1 MSFNSI
7 LLWCVGGAGLD
18 AQSSTQPQ
26 HQHAATKHKRN
37 SLVSL
42 FVYKWRTQL
51 EWEWLTY
58 SKHGHTNEAPW
69 AMVQLSHLCPAPP
82 WPHSGRLL
90 TCSVFTPL
98 HLACELFSFHFNVFL
113 IWQHRTHFLYWWFP
127 HCVHQATS
135 FFLSQPP
142 KQEFRFNTAWK
153 FGY

>member
-98 HLACELFSFHFNVFL
+98 HLACELFSFHFNVGPLLKIFWAGSIGHIFVLMISTLCPPSNVFL
-113 IWQHRTHFLYWWFP
+113 LVSASKARI
-127 HCVHQATS
+127 S
-135 FFLSQPP
+135 I
-142 KQEFRFNTAWK
+142 
-153 FGY
+153 